1 MTVGH
6 FFRRFLT
13 GTALAVALVAAAT
26 WVPPAGAAT
35 TCHPGAHVLAH
46 HGGVVLWSVRGR
58 VAGKVKTRVYL
69 CAPPKGGAE
78 LVTSGGPDLTPTV
91 SRLKV
96 AGHFVAFLLTTSSEQ
111 DMNLVVFDVARAR
124 RELTDNDGC
133 SGTRICALAAGPDLS
148 HYTLAPN
155 GWVAEEWTLYF
166 PYGVT
171 SDVSGDVVLVATND
185 GTHHRLLDFGSS
197 FSSPRL
203 AGPRLNWT
211 SDLGGASSA
220 VLGQPLVPPT
230 APLAM
235 PACDLLAAPD
245 LMPVLGASSHPPSTS
260 TTQCTYTSA
269 ANPAMT
275 LVLGVQTGLTPTQ
288 VSAYET
294 ALSSAGWD
302 DGMSSEQG
310 LRGFQKSS
318 TSGGVTHQ
326 QLDAFENGVRLSLD
340 LTIPST
346 AASEQLAWLTDVAL
360 ERLFGVQVA
369 RAQ

>member
-1 MTVGH
+1 MTVGN

-13 GTALAVALVAAAT
+13 GAVLSAALFAAVT
-26 WVPPAGAAT
+26 GVPAAGAAT
-35 TCHPGAHVLAH
+35 TCHPGAHVLAR

-58 VAGKVKTRVYL
+58 VGGKVKTRVYL

-96 AGHFVAFLLTTSSEQ
+96 AGHFVAFLLTTTSEQ
-111 DMNLVVFDVARAR
+111 DMNLVVFDVARGR
-124 RELTDNDGC
+124 RELTDPDGC
-133 SGTRICALAAGPDLS
+133 SGTRACALAAGPDLS
-148 HYTLAPN
+148 RYALAPN

-171 SDVSGDVVLVATND
+171 SDVSGDVVLVATNN
-185 GTHHRLLDFGSS
+185 GVRHYSVDFGSS
-197 FSSPRL
+197 FSALGL
-203 AGPRLNWT
+203 AGPRLNWI

-220 VLGQPLVPPT
+220 VLGRPLVPPT
-230 APLAM
+230 APLATG
-235 PACDLLAAPD
+235 ACDLLNAID
-245 LMPVLGASSHPPSTS
+245 LTPVLGASSHAPSTS
-260 TTQCTYTSA
+260 TTHCTYTSA

-302 DGMSSEQG
+302 DGMSSQQG

-326 QLDAFENGVRLSLD
+326 QLYAFENGVQLSLD